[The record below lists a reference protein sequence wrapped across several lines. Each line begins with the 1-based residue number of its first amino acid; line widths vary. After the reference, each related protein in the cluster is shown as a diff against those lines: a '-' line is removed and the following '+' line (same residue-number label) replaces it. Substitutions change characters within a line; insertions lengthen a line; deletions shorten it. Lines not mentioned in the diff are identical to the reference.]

1 MVLSLM
7 LVSVYAP
14 STVVDQNYP
23 NLPFMVG
30 NTPRTYA
37 TKNRGLVYMRIG
49 TNFLQRWCLPDLIIC
64 TWVLRATPMHPEVV
78 VYFEQKNNVKALK
91 KGILNNPKRLTF
103 FFKIDIM
110 NLSNLIKSTKRVDL
124 SSFVKC

>member
-30 NTPRTYA
+30 NTPHTYA
-37 TKNRGLVYMRIG
+37 TINRVMVYMRIG
-49 TNFLQRWCLPDLIIC
+49 TNFLHRWCLPDLIIYA
-64 TWVLRATPMHPEVV
+64 WV
-78 VYFEQKNNVKALK
+78 
-91 KGILNNPKRLTF
+91 
-103 FFKIDIM
+103 
-110 NLSNLIKSTKRVDL
+110 
-124 SSFVKC
+124 